1 MARKPSP
8 GRSGLCSIG
17 VKPDD
22 PALPVAGT
30 GSLSVVRK
38 SRRSKWRAGVLIGVH
53 ALVALHVAHYLVA
66 GRTVSPVEPSESMY
80 TLEMGYVNAGFI
92 FFGIALAATLVFGRF
107 FCGWGCHIVA
117 LQDFCA
123 WLMKKAG
130 IRPKPF
136 RSRFLAFA
144 PLVAAF
150 YMFALPSLTR
160 WLAPG
165 PSPQFPGFSN
175 HLLTNDLWVTFPGP
189 VFAVLTFA
197 TCGFAAVYF
206 LGAKGFCTYGCPYG
220 ALFGSLD
227 YASPGRIV
235 VDESCEQC
243 GHCSA
248 TCTSNVRVHEEVN
261 LYGMVVDPGCMKCM
275 DCVSVCP
282 KGALS
287 FSFAR
292 PSLAKAKPPRPR
304 TKIYDLPLVE
314 ELAVAVIALA
324 ATLAF
329 RDLYNGPPLLMSIGL
344 GAITAFLALKLW
356 HLARRASVR
365 IQNVELKSSGRVL
378 FRGRVFAVLTV
389 AWLAFTGHSAFA
401 QWHRAWGRYYLNRT
415 EISRAAGLS
424 GAYRVKPASPAHD
437 HAAAEALRHFELADR
452 WGLAGVVE
460 VKLGLAWF
468 AVLSGHFDEAERRAR
483 EAIALAPDRA
493 ELTQNLRDIEHAASP
508 SPEERFE
515 LAGMLAEAGKLQE
528 AADEL
533 QACVL
538 AAPDSAPARFNLGAV
553 LRRLGNNDAA
563 IEQLVEARRLAP
575 GDASAAIELGLAYQA
590 AGENDLAIRS
600 LKEAI
605 ALDPNGA
612 ESVQHLPGLIQ
623 ELERSTVP
631 GSHAHA
637 PSRNP
642 SAAPGTSMP

>member
-1 MARKPSP
+1 
-8 GRSGLCSIG
+8 
-17 VKPDD
+17 
-22 PALPVAGT
+22 
-30 GSLSVVRK
+30 
-38 SRRSKWRAGVLIGVH
+38 
-53 ALVALHVAHYLVA
+53 
-66 GRTVSPVEPSESMY
+66 MY
-80 TLEMGYVNAGFI
+80 TIELGYVNAGFI
-92 FFGIALAATLVFGRF
+92 FFGIALAATLIFGRF

-123 WLMKKAG
+123 WLMKQAG

-144 PLVAAF
+144 PLAAAF
-150 YMFALPSLTR
+150 YMFALPSVIR

-165 PSPQFPGFSN
+165 PPPTFPGFSN
-175 HLLTNDLWVTFPGP
+175 HLLTDSLWATFPGP

-220 ALFGSLD
+220 ALFSALD

-235 VDESCEQC
+235 VNDGCEQC
-243 GHCSA
+243 GHCTA

-282 KGALS
+282 KEALS

-292 PSLAKAKPPRPR
+292 PSLAKRKPPRPR

-314 ELAVAVIALA
+314 EAGVATIALA

-356 HLARRASVR
+356 HLARRGSVR
-365 IQNVELKSSGRVL
+365 IQNLELKSSGRL
-378 FRGRVFAVLTV
+378 LPPGWAFAALTIV
-389 AWLAFTGHSAFA
+389 WLAFTGHSAFA
-401 QWHRAWGRYYLNRT
+401 QWHRAWGRHYLDRT
-415 EISRAAGLS
+415 EISRASGLS
-424 GAYRVKPASPAHD
+424 GAYKVKPTSAEHD

-468 AVLSGHFDEAERRAR
+468 AVLHGNFDEAKRRAR
-483 EAIALAPDRA
+483 EAIALAPDRP

-515 LAGMLAEAGKLQE
+515 LAGMLAEAGKLDE
-528 AADEL
+528 AAKEL
-533 QACVL
+533 DACVA
-538 AAPDSAPARFNLGAV
+538 AAPDSAPARFNFGAV
-553 LRRLGNNDAA
+553 LRRLGRSDAA
-563 IEQLVEARRLAP
+563 VEQLSAARRLAP
-575 GDASAAIELGLAYQA
+575 GDAPTAIELGLAYQA
-590 AGENDLAIRS
+590 SGESAMAVRS
-600 LKEAI
+600 FREAI
-605 ALDPNGA
+605 ALDPDSP
-612 ESVQHLPGLIQ
+612 ESRQHLPGLIE
-623 ELERSTVP
+623 ELERSKGP
-631 GSHAHA
+631 GS
-637 PSRNP
+637 PSTSPSKHP
-642 SAAPGTSMP
+642 SAAQGISKP